1 NRKMTCGIHRREKK
15 YLFSTLHFFRRPMR
29 IHTGELTISRLN
41 RSGERIAC
49 SDVAEEFASKGKIV
63 SKNMDLNNATEQ
75 ELTVIQGIGKDNA
88 KKIVQ
93 HRLQVGSFKTW
104 EDLKRI
110 PGLPPH
116 MLDTLKRCGFTVGK
130 TAA

>member
-1 NRKMTCGIHRREKK
+1 MTRRKK
-15 YLFSTLHFFRRPMR
+15 
-29 IHTGELTISRLN
+29 
-41 RSGERIAC
+41 
-49 SDVAEEFASKGKIV
+49 VASKGEIV
-63 SKNMDLNNATEQ
+63 SKNMDLNTATEQ

-93 HRLQVGSFKTW
+93 HRLQNGSFKTW

-116 MLDTLKRCGFTVGK
+116 VLDTLKRSGFTVGERD
-130 TAA
+130 A